1 MSFDGFDRGLLRYL
15 AELRANNHRA
25 WFNAHRAKYE
35 TLLLEPARDFVEA
48 VGEELRPFVPEVG
61 ADPRV
66 NGSIFR
72 IARDTRFAKD
82 KRPYKDHLDLWFWV
96 GDRKRGP
103 GFWFRLAPEELILG
117 GGMHHFDP
125 AQLEQYRT
133 SVVEQE
139 RGGALRDEVE
149 RLGAAG
155 YELGGHRY
163 KRTPRG
169 FEAPEDRAPL
179 LLHEGI
185 FAWVQFSPVPEEVFT
200 PSFPRFAADRYRPLA
215 PLVDWLGSSV
225 VEGKT
230 AA

>member
-1 MSFDGFDRGLLRYL
+1 MSFDGFDRGLVQYL
-15 AELRANNHRA
+15 TELRANNERG
-25 WFNAHRAKYE
+25 WFNAHRDEYE

-48 VGEELRPFVPEVG
+48 AGEELRAFVPDVG

-72 IARDTRFAKD
+72 IARDARFSKD

-103 GFWFRLAPEELILG
+103 GFWFRLTPEELLLG
-117 GGMHHFDP
+117 GGMHRFEP
-125 AQLEQYRT
+125 AQLERYRT
-133 SVVEQE
+133 SVVDDD

-149 RLGAAG
+149 RLQGEG
-155 YELGGHRY
+155 YEIGGQRY

-169 FEAPEDRAPL
+169 FEAPDDRASL

-185 FAWVQFSPVPEEVFT
+185 FSWVEFSPLPAAVFT
-200 PSFPRFAADRYRPLA
+200 EDFPRFVAERYRPLA
-215 PLVDWLGSSV
+215 PLVDWLRPV
-225 VEGKT
+225 
-230 AA
+230 A

>member
-1 MSFDGFDRGLLRYL
+1 MSFDGFDRGLVHYL
-15 AELRANNHRA
+15 TELRANNERG
-25 WFNAHRAKYE
+25 WFNAHRDEYE

-48 VGEELRPFVPEVG
+48 AGEELRAFVPDVG

-72 IARDTRFAKD
+72 IARDARFSKD

-103 GFWFRLAPEELILG
+103 GFWFRLTPEELLLG
-117 GGMHHFDP
+117 GGMHRFEP
-125 AQLEQYRT
+125 AQLERYRT
-133 SVVEQE
+133 SVVDDD

-149 RLGAAG
+149 RLQGEG
-155 YELGGHRY
+155 YEIGGQRY

-169 FEAPEDRAPL
+169 FEAPDDRASL

-185 FAWVQFSPVPEEVFT
+185 FSWVEFSPLPDAVFT
-200 PSFPRFAADRYRPLA
+200 EDFPRFVAEHYRPLA
-215 PLVDWLGSSV
+215 PLVDWLRPV
-225 VEGKT
+225 
-230 AA
+230 A